1 MKKEQVIKKFLHDKI
16 LNGSVKV
23 KADIPGVTKSYIKL
37 ENILIQFYDYLC
49 ETNRDGDKN

>member
-1 MKKEQVIKKFLHDKI
+1 MKEQIVADFLHEKI
-16 LNGSVKV
+16 LDGSIKV